1 MLNLHMWTTNNK
13 LFKQRSL
20 DKLEEE
26 IKKEVLFRNERYKAW
41 LKEKYFEKDPDYF
54 RSYANCVKF
63 EEEIRRNLREL
74 RQGLEFLSVTLS
86 SAPISLASYP
96 EETIKHPKD
105 VLNFIK
111 KSIAKKEVTDNILTF
126 DPTVYKLIEARYID
140 DKRVCV
146 YINGIKRDSS
156 LKTINKA
163 LEVCT
168 KPFYQLYMN
177 SLHRK
182 HDD

>member
-1 MLNLHMWTTNNK
+1 M
-13 LFKQRSL
+13 KQRCFRL
-20 DKLEEE
+20 DPH
-26 IKKEVLFRNERYKAW
+26 
-41 LKEKYFEKDPDYF
+41 YFE
-54 RSYANCVKF
+54 SYANCIKF

-111 KSIAKKEVTDNILTF
+111 KSIVKKEVTDNILTF
-126 DPTVYKLIEARYID
+126 DPTVYKLVEARYID
-140 DKRVCV
+140 DKRVCL
-146 YINGIKRDSS
+146 YINGIRRDSS

-163 LEVCT
+163 LETCT
-168 KPFYQLYMN
+168 KPFYQLCMN